1 MIMYTE
7 IVLEIMILLN
17 SFAKCYCNFL
27 KRKIERNFEKNLE
40 SQLREMLI
48 ISLYQIVITVRSS
61 HAVSH
66 NYYKH
71 KKNI

>member
-1 MIMYTE
+1 MYTQ
-7 IVLEIMILLN
+7 IVLEIVIFVN
-17 SFAKCYCNFL
+17 SFAKWYCNFL
-27 KRKIERNFEKNLE
+27 KRKWKRILKNLE

-48 ISLYQIVITVRSS
+48 ISLYQIVITVKNS

-71 KKNI
+71 KRTYNY